1 MTKTIEV
8 WDDILY
14 DLQNYC
20 EMKIKQYEEAY
31 ENECNNI
38 DPYPVGSINWDTYY
52 LHKIESFKAL
62 YAELIIAN
70 INK

>member
-20 EMKIKQYEEAY
+20 EMKIKEYEEAY
-31 ENECNNI
+31 MDECNNI
-38 DPYPVGSINWDTYY
+38 DPYPVGSINWDNYY
-52 LHKIESFKAL
+52 LHRIESFKAL
-62 YAELIIAN
+62 YAELVIAN